1 MRVIC
6 EHQLCLAAHAAAA
19 HASKKKTLHAS
30 ERDTPTVLLARQQ
43 YRTQLAAC
51 ACRHLKFIDE
61 SGCNIAMT
69 RRYGRAQFGRR
80 VADAVPKNF
89 GLNVTI
95 LGALSCT
102 GLDAVMTVEGAT
114 DTAVFR
120 AYVEQVL
127 VPTLVAED
135 IVVMDNLS
143 VHKVRGIREAIEATG
158 ARLIYLPPYSPDY
171 SPIESCWSKLK
182 AILRKAKARS
192 REALD
197 ETLTQAIEHI
207 TQSDAKG
214 WFNLCGYPVH

>member
-1 MRVIC
+1 
-6 EHQLCLAAHAAAA
+6 
-19 HASKKKTLHAS
+19 
-30 ERDTPTVLLARQQ
+30 
-43 YRTQLAAC
+43 
-51 ACRHLKFIDE
+51 
-61 SGCNIAMT
+61 MT

-127 VPTLVAED
+127 VPTLVAGD

-143 VHKVRGIREAIEATG
+143 VHKVSGIREAIEATG

-182 AILRKAKARS
+182 AILRKAKART

-197 ETLTQAIEHI
+197 EALTQAIEHI
-207 TQSDAKG
+207 SQSDAKG
-214 WFNLCGYPVH
+214 WFNLCGYAVH

>member
-1 MRVIC
+1 
-6 EHQLCLAAHAAAA
+6 
-19 HASKKKTLHAS
+19 
-30 ERDTPTVLLARQQ
+30 
-43 YRTQLAAC
+43 
-51 ACRHLKFIDE
+51 
-61 SGCNIAMT
+61 MT

-127 VPTLVAED
+127 VPTLVADD
-135 IVVMDNLS
+135 IVIMDNLS
-143 VHKVRGIREAIEATG
+143 VHKVSGIREAIESTG
-158 ARLIYLPPYSPDY
+158 ARLLYLPPYSPDY

-182 AILRKAKARS
+182 ALLRKAKART

-197 ETLTQAIEHI
+197 EALTQAIEHI
-207 TQSDAKG
+207 TQSDAKA
-214 WFNLCGYPVH
+214 WFHLCGYAVH

>member
-1 MRVIC
+1 
-6 EHQLCLAAHAAAA
+6 
-19 HASKKKTLHAS
+19 
-30 ERDTPTVLLARQQ
+30 
-43 YRTQLAAC
+43 
-51 ACRHLKFIDE
+51 
-61 SGCNIAMT
+61 MT
-69 RRYGRAQFGRR
+69 RRYGRAQYGRR

-89 GLNVTI
+89 GLNVPI
-95 LGALSCT
+95 LGALSCN

-127 VPTLVAED
+127 VPTLVAD
-135 IVVMDNLS
+135 DVVVMDNLS
-143 VHKVRGIREAIEATG
+143 VHKVSGIREAIEATG

-197 ETLTQAIEHI
+197 EALTQAIEHI

-214 WFNLCGYPVH
+214 WFNLCGYPIHQFDNHARTMSRLLFELGGRPAGCHITPSRCGLFFHQ